1 MFWDL
6 AIVVAIAFITSLL
19 ACRATMWAGP
29 MDAPGEARRQHTT
42 PTPTSGGIG
51 IGAGFGAAMVV
62 LRLFSPEWR
71 HTVSEQAVLMLWI
84 SALFAYPLRF
94 VGFIDDAR
102 HLSAS
107 FKFVVY
113 AVLAVAAAWLMGVVS
128 EVRIGEYVLVLPFVV
143 GLAGTAL
150 WVFTFINVVNFMDGA
165 NGIAMGSVAVGLAG
179 PFAGDSGALFSARL
193 PLSRA
198 SSSSRAPACRL

>member
-19 ACRATMWAGP
+19 ACRAMMWAGP

-62 LRLFSPEWR
+62 LSLFSLEWR
-71 HTVSEQAVLMLWI
+71 HTVSEQAVLMLWM

-128 EVRIGEYVLVLPFVV
+128 EVRIGEYVLALPFVV